1 MPRFRSLPLLFV
13 CLLLVG
19 LSGFSAYRIGQRLGI
34 ADLQA
39 TGLHR
44 LDLYATSLEREIGK
58 YAFLPGTLSL
68 APEVIDL
75 LAGSGDGARVNT
87 YLEKLNERAGTLSIY
102 VIDAGGRVL
111 ASSNW
116 RRDDSFVGEDL
127 SFRPYFR
134 DAMATGSG
142 RFFGIGTTRG
152 EPGYYPIHTRLTAD
166 ELNAAEG
173 VTSAQREAMLTGS
186 MFGWHLQGANPKFHE
201 QLMTRKHHQQGR
213 ERCTPGS

>member
-75 LAGSGDGARVNT
+75 LAGGGDGARVNA

-102 VIDAGGRVL
+102 VMDTQGKVL
-111 ASSNW
+111 ATSNW
-116 RRDDSFVGEDL
+116 RRRTASSAKTCRSAPISARRWRTAAGA
-127 SFRPYFR
+127 SSASAPRAASR
-134 DAMATGSG
+134 ATTWP
-142 RFFGIGTTRG
+142 RR
-152 EPGYYPIHTRLTAD
+152 
-166 ELNAAEG
+166 
-173 VTSAQREAMLTGS
+173 
-186 MFGWHLQGANPKFHE
+186 
-201 QLMTRKHHQQGR
+201 
-213 ERCTPGS
+213 

>member
-1 MPRFRSLPLLFV
+1 MPRFRSLPLLFF

-75 LAGSGDGARVNT
+75 LAGGGDGARVNA

-102 VIDAGGRVL
+102 VMDTQGKVL
-111 ASSNW
+111 ATSNW
-116 RRDDSFVGEDL
+116 RRPDSFLGEDL

-134 DAMATGSG
+134 EALENGNG

-152 EPGYYPIHTRLTAD
+152 EPGYYLA
-166 ELNAAEG
+166 
-173 VTSAQREAMLTGS
+173 SALTGDNGTLGVAVIKVS
-186 MFGWHLQGANPKFHE
+186 L
-201 QLMTRKHHQQGR
+201 
-213 ERCTPGS
+213 

>member
-75 LAGSGDGARVNT
+75 LAGGGDGARVNA

-102 VIDAGGRVL
+102 VMDTQGKVL
-111 ASSNW
+111 ATSNW
-116 RRDDSFVGEDL
+116 RRPDSFLGEDL

-134 DAMATGSG
+134 EALEPAAGASSASAPRAASRATTWP
-142 RFFGIGTTRG
+142 RR
-152 EPGYYPIHTRLTAD
+152 
-166 ELNAAEG
+166 
-173 VTSAQREAMLTGS
+173 
-186 MFGWHLQGANPKFHE
+186 
-201 QLMTRKHHQQGR
+201 
-213 ERCTPGS
+213 